1 MNNGKDFGDSRRDMA
16 NVKGLKDI
24 KHYDIGDN
32 QNHVHENRLV
42 ILVVSNA
49 KNHDLREAQ
58 RNAFNQT
65 FLNSLG
71 MKRVFLL
78 FTQEDKMVQKVIED
92 ENKKHSD
99 IIQGSFKEGYKNLA
113 YKHLMGLQWVAN
125 ECTHFR

>member
-1 MNNGKDFGDSRRDMA
+1 MA

-24 KHYDIGDN
+24 KHYDTGDN

-58 RNAFNQT
+58 REAFNQT
-65 FLNSLG
+65 FLNSVG

-78 FTQEDKMVQKVIED
+78 FTQEDNIAAQKDIED
-92 ENKKHSD
+92 ENKRHSD
-99 IIQGSFKEGYKNLA
+99 IIQGNMKEDYKNLA
-113 YKHLMGLQWVAN
+113 YKHLMGLQWVAT
-125 ECTHFR
+125 ECNHFR

>member
-1 MNNGKDFGDSRRDMA
+1 MA

-24 KHYDIGDN
+24 KHHDTVDN

-58 RNAFNQT
+58 REAFNQT

-78 FTQEDKMVQKVIED
+78 FTHDDNIAQKDIED
-92 ENKKHSD
+92 ENKKYSD
-99 IIQGSFKEGYKNLA
+99 IVQGNMKEDYKNLA
-113 YKHLMGLQWVAN
+113 YKHLMGLEWVAR
-125 ECTHFR
+125 ECNYFR